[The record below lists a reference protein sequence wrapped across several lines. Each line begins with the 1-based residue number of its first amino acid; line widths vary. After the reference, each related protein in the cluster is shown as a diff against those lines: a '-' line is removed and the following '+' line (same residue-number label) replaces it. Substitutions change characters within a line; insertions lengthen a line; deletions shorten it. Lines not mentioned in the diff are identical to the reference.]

1 MMNVL
6 LSIKP
11 EYVERIFSGSK
22 KYEYRKAIF
31 KKQNIKKVI
40 VYSTMPVG
48 KIVGEF
54 EIERIIEDSPNNIW
68 EQTQEYSGVD
78 KSFFDYYFNDR
89 DKGYAIKISKVKLY
103 DKPIDPKL
111 KYEKFTAPQ
120 SFKYLAA

>member
-1 MMNVL
+1 MNVL